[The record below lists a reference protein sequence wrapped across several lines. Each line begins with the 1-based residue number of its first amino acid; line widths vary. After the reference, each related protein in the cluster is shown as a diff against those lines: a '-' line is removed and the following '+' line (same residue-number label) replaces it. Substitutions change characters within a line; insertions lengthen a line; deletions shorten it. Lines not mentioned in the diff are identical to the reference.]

1 MLTRKAF
8 FGAVFFFTSIT
19 ENMMV
24 TDGKFSDQHISW
36 AKNCP
41 KFFILYAGICGMQ
54 FIRYGN
60 SSIYRCHMAWF
71 SQFLVLH
78 SFINGT
84 YESKNVSVCLKL
96 TLNNLAKYHSLYI
109 ISIKNS

>member
-60 SSIYRCHMAWF
+60 SSQKPADQFTGVIWHGSVNFLFFTASLTAHMNPRMSRYA
-71 SQFLVLH
+71 
-78 SFINGT
+78 
-84 YESKNVSVCLKL
+84 
-96 TLNNLAKYHSLYI
+96 
-109 ISIKNS
+109 